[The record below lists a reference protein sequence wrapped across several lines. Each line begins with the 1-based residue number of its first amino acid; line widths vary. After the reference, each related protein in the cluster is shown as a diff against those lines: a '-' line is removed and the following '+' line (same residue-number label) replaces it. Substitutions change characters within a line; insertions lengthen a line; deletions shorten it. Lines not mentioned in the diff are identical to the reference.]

1 MTELDLKNTLISFS
15 WDEVIHFGQL
25 GSASSTPS
33 YTCYDFIIKLIKDAD
48 ETEVWKLVHNWI
60 STEVVLD
67 AIGGYHFS
75 DGCYLAYYGD
85 IYGAYYHQIKG
96 TLQVEFTAEVK
107 KQYTIDDLCDA
118 YYSYVHH
125 TKQEPVKFSH
135 NRYHALYKGLQYEHT
150 SGDSFRKIIV
160 DIMYAHY
167 PSCVDDY
174 SYMNR
179 YDDPTPYKNKCMEW
193 IKNCTER
200 PLTYFYVDFAY
211 TIDEL
216 LHSYPD
222 VIIANYRDGTL
233 FKQDTYSLEY
243 LKLCIEPLLEMYK
256 NIFKSH
262 IQLLNSYN
270 VSTDT
275 LIHDIC
281 VFIRDY
287 DSDVSDDD
295 RFYRGAENLYDIV
308 NTILYCEFDPDKLR
322 GELEFCTSSNSY
334 KTPWP
339 VRFRQSIQHYLD
351 GYIAKTATK
360 RYVITESEYTV
371 HTKTYIVDVDL
382 SKKKDL
388 NTDEK
393 ALAKLVKSLK
403 DDYTGQH
410 TETYKI
416 HKVESTK
423 ILNGDELN
431 ASVDVTE
438 GADS

>member
-1 MTELDLKNTLISFS
+1 MGLLMNNITDIKDTLISFS
-15 WDEVIHFGQL
+15 WEEVIHFGQL

-33 YTCYDFIIKLIKDAD
+33 YTCYDFIIKLIKDSD
-48 ETEVWKLVHNWI
+48 ETEAWKLVHNWI
-60 STEVVLD
+60 ATEVVLD

-85 IYGAYYHQIKG
+85 IYREYYDRIKG

-107 KQYTIDDLCDA
+107 KQYNITDLCDA
-118 YYSYVHH
+118 YYSYVHN
-125 TKQEPVKFSH
+125 TKQEHVEFSH
-135 NRYHALYKGLQYEHT
+135 NRYHALYKGLHYDHT

-160 DIMYAHY
+160 DIMYEHY
-167 PSCVDDY
+167 PACVDDY

-179 YDDPTPYKNKCMEW
+179 YDNPAPYEKKCMQW
-193 IKNCTER
+193 IKDRPEK
-200 PLTYFYVDFAY
+200 PLTYFYVEFGY
-211 TIDEL
+211 TVDEL
-216 LHSYPD
+216 LHSFPD
-222 VIIANYRDGTL
+222 VVVANYRAGTL
-233 FKQDTYSLEY
+233 FEQDKYSIEY

-256 NIFKSH
+256 NIFKDP
-262 IQLLNSYN
+262 IELLNSYN

-281 VFIRDY
+281 IFIRDY

-295 RFYRGAENLYDIV
+295 RFYRGAENLYDII

-322 GELEFCTSSNSY
+322 EELKFCTASNSY

-339 VRFRQSIQHYLD
+339 VRFKRSIQNYLD

-360 RYVITESEYTV
+360 RYVITESEYVV

-382 SKKKDL
+382 SKQKDL

-410 TETYKI
+410 TETYTI

-423 ILNGDELN
+423 ILNGNEL
-431 ASVDVTE
+431 D
-438 GADS
+438 